1 VSTATHPALAG
12 RARGPVREDVTAHVE
27 RDFDLEL
34 AALDDLEA
42 LTDDLLASLPTKIAT
57 RDEADRIIAL
67 AVARGTTTFKAA
79 LALIRAGFGREAA
92 MLNRSMFE
100 GMAVAHWV
108 SAEPEVAADRFHKA
122 NEFEIHLMREKAA
135 TLESDQAV
143 PSGPGELDA
152 EELAEAKTLFGPN
165 NDRMWTGHRNIWE
178 LVDSIEDQWEE
189 PGRTVLRLYLRF
201 EHVGN
206 NKQLH
211 ASASAIFGLKLD
223 PMTVREGRTGMTM
236 RIGPGPDCLDGATLG
251 AFFNH
256 SSLLSLL
263 VDHFDLGEEAK
274 ARVERVTVDN
284 QYAFAVLDP
293 GLAHNAGR
301 NDDCPCGSGKKF
313 KKCHWDRVRRG
324 D

>member
-1 VSTATHPALAG
+1 MDAASATARPAED
-12 RARGPVREDVTAHVE
+12 PVREDVTAHVE

-42 LTDDLLASLPTKIAT
+42 FTNDLLKIWPANT
-57 RDEADRIIAL
+57 GMKDEADRIIAL

-79 LALIRAGFGREAA
+79 MALIRAGFGREVA

-108 SAEPEVAADRFHKA
+108 SAEPQVAADRFRKA

-135 TLESDQAV
+135 ALDSDQVV
-143 PSGPGELDA
+143 PSGPGELDTK
-152 EELAEAKTLFGPN
+152 ELAEAKRLFGPN

-206 NKQLH
+206 TKQMH
-211 ASASAIFGLKLD
+211 ASASAIFGLALD

-236 RIGPGPDCLDGATLG
+236 RIGPGPDWIDGATLG

-256 SSLLSLL
+256 SNLLSLL
-263 VDHFDLGEEAK
+263 VEHFDLGPEVKSRIEQ
-274 ARVERVTVDN
+274 VTIDN

-293 GLAHNAGR
+293 ELAHHAGR

-313 KKCHWDRVRRG
+313 KKCHWDRVRREA
-324 D
+324 

>member
-1 VSTATHPALAG
+1 VDATSATIPGAT
-12 RARGPVREDVTAHVE
+12 GPPREDVSAHVE

-34 AALDDLEA
+34 AALEDLEA
-42 LTDDLLASLPTKIAT
+42 LTDHLLEVWPTKTGT

-67 AVARGTTTFKAA
+67 AIARGTTTFKAA
-79 LALIRAGFGREAA
+79 LALIRVGFGREAG

-108 SAEPEVAADRFHKA
+108 SAEPQVAADRFRKA

-135 TLESDQAV
+135 TLDSDQVV
-143 PSGPGELDA
+143 PSGPGEPDA
-152 EELAEAKTLFGPN
+152 EELAEAKRLFGPN

-206 NKQLH
+206 TKQMH
-211 ASASAIFGLKLD
+211 ASASAIFGLALD
-223 PMTVREGRTGMTM
+223 PVTVREGRTGMTM
-236 RIGPGPDCLDGATLG
+236 RIGPGPDWLDGATLG

-256 SSLLSLL
+256 SNLLSLL
-263 VDHFDLGEEAK
+263 VDHFDLGPEAK
-274 ARVERVTVDN
+274 SRIEAVTIDN

-293 GLAHNAGR
+293 ELAHRAGR
-301 NDDCPCGSGKKF
+301 NDDCPCGSGRKF
-313 KKCHWDRVRRG
+313 KKCHWDRARRVA
-324 D
+324 

>member
-1 VSTATHPALAG
+1 
-12 RARGPVREDVTAHVE
+12 
-27 RDFDLEL
+27 
-34 AALDDLEA
+34 
-42 LTDDLLASLPTKIAT
+42 
-57 RDEADRIIAL
+57 
-67 AVARGTTTFKAA
+67 
-79 LALIRAGFGREAA
+79 

-122 NEFEIHLMREKAA
+122 NEYEIHLMREKAA
-135 TLESDQAV
+135 TLDSDQAV

-152 EELAEAKTLFGPN
+152 EELAEARRLFGPS

-211 ASASAIFGLKLD
+211 ATASAIFGLTLD

-236 RIGPGPDCLDGATLG
+236 RIGPGPDQLDAAALG

-256 SSLLSLL
+256 SNLLSLL

-274 ARVERVTVDN
+274 VAVERVTVDN
-284 QYAFAVLDP
+284 QFAFAVVDP
-293 GLAHNAGR
+293 EIAQHVGR
-301 NDDCPCGSGKKF
+301 NDPCPCGSGKKF
-313 KKCHWDRVRRG
+313 KKCHWGRCHHAA
-324 D
+324 

>member
-1 VSTATHPALAG
+1 VSAASATVTADPARDLT
-12 RARGPVREDVTAHVE
+12 PEDIAAHVE

-42 LTDDLLASLPTKIAT
+42 LTDDLLATLPMKIVT
-57 RDEADRIIAL
+57 RDEADRIVAL

-135 TLESDQAV
+135 TLESDQTV
-143 PSGPGELDA
+143 PSGPGELGA

-165 NDRMWTGHRNIWE
+165 NDRMWTGHRNIWD

-211 ASASAIFGLKLD
+211 ASASAIFGLTLD
-223 PMTVREGRTGMTM
+223 PMTTREGRKGMTM
-236 RIGPGPDCLDGATLG
+236 RIGPGPDWLDDAALG

-256 SSLLSLL
+256 SNLLSLL

-274 ARVERVTVDN
+274 ARVERATVDN

-293 GLAHNAGR
+293 VLAHSAGR

-313 KKCHWDRVRRG
+313 KKCHWDRVHRG
-324 D
+324 A